1 MNDRYDIVVAGGRC
15 AGSAA
20 AITLGRAGYR
30 VLLVERS
37 RMPSDTLSTH
47 VLWPDGIAALRRLG
61 VLEQVLETG
70 APPVYHFRLA
80 HGDDEI
86 LTELIPFE
94 GIGYFLCLRR
104 HLLDGILFEAAAA
117 TNGVE
122 ARDRARLDDLIWTGD
137 RVTGATIVSGGVT
150 HEVQADLVIG
160 ADGRDSS
167 VASLV
172 AASED
177 DIVEPGR
184 FWYYGYFSGARNQ
197 EPLAVIES
205 DSETDT
211 VLSAPGESGLQMVAY
226 GAFNEGFQEFR
237 SNYRDAFVERV
248 NAHPCFNRLLRDAEL
263 ASPIY
268 GIAGVRGYYRNMSG
282 PGWALAGD
290 AAHQKDPIVGRGIN
304 DALLGGEDLAR
315 ELGSGISATALE
327 RYEQRLRERTRGSS
341 FMARI
346 FARPDRHMSAS
357 WAEVLG
363 TETATP
369 DGLARVLGLEYGGIT
384 DFDDLFMTGRDRVVE
399 LPAVR

>member
-1 MNDRYDIVVAGGRC
+1 MNERYDILIAGGRC

-37 RMPSDTLSTH
+37 KMPSDTLSTH

-61 VLEQVLETG
+61 VLEQALETG
-70 APPVYHFRLA
+70 APPVHHFRLA
-80 HGDDEI
+80 RGEDEVV
-86 LTELIPFE
+86 TALIPYDV
-94 GIGYFLCLRR
+94 IGYFLCVRR

-122 ARDRARLDDLIWTGD
+122 AHDRTRLDDLIWTGE

-150 HEVQADLVIG
+150 HQVQAELVIG
-160 ADGRDSS
+160 ADGRDST

-184 FWYYGYFSGARNQ
+184 YWYYGYFSGVN
-197 EPLAVIES
+197 EPEPRAMTES
-205 DSETDT
+205 DTETDT
-211 VLSAPGESGLQMVAY
+211 VVSMATDSGLQMVIY
-226 GAFNEGFQEFR
+226 GAFNEDYQEFR
-237 SNYRDAFVERV
+237 RSHRANYLERV
-248 NAHPCFNRLLRDAEL
+248 NRHPFFESMLEKAEL
-263 ASPIY
+263 ASAVY
-268 GIAGVRGYYRNMSG
+268 GYAGVRGYYRTAAG
-282 PGWALAGD
+282 DGWVLAGD
-290 AAHQKDPIVGRGIN
+290 AAHQKDPIIARGIN
-304 DALLGGEDLAR
+304 DALIGGLA
-315 ELGSGISATALE
+315 LADALKNGITAEGLEVYAQGIRKRTYATT
-327 RYEQRLRERTRGSS
+327 RT
-341 FMARI
+341 ARI

-369 DGLARVLGLEYGGIT
+369 DGLARILGLEYGGIT